1 MVMTNDVRIEG
12 PKDLLMQVP
21 HQILGLHSAGEG
33 RKVVRVFRPGASVVH
48 VEVKGKI
55 VEAHCVDPLGI
66 FECIVPEDVTR
77 TDYRVYHHSG
87 MLGHDPYAFSST
99 FGEMDAYLFSRGV
112 HYQLFDVLGARVCEH
127 EGVKGTK
134 FAVWA
139 PAANGV
145 SLVGDFNRWDG
156 RVNPL
161 RNLGYCGVWELF
173 VPGIGN
179 SEKYKFEIR
188 TQDGHVR
195 LKSDPYATYN
205 EHRPSTASVVF
216 DVDQYAWN
224 DQSWRQRNFHRGGSF
239 PLNIYEVHLGSWKK
253 RGSHSFNYREL
264 AHALSKY
271 CKEMG
276 YTHIELLPIME
287 HPLDESWGYQVTGF
301 FAATSRYGTPED
313 FQYFVDHMHQEGI
326 GVILDWVPAHFPTDE
341 YSLAQFDGSYLYEH
355 ADPKRGFHP
364 HWNTYIFNYGRF
376 EVCNFLIASAL
387 FWFEKMHID
396 GLRVDAVASM
406 LYLDYGRAKGE
417 WIPNIYG
424 GHENLE
430 AIEFIK
436 HLNSVVHDRHPHALM
451 IAEESTSFTGVS
463 HPLEWGGLGFD
474 MKWNMGW
481 MNDTLR
487 YFHKDPIYRLF
498 HQNDLTF
505 GLVYAFSERFLLPF
519 SHDEVVHG
527 KASLL
532 SKMPGDDW
540 QKFANLRLL
549 HSYQMCQP
557 GKKLNFMGAE
567 IGQWNEWNCKEE
579 LPWGILQHERHA
591 QLHRCLKEFNHFY
604 LDNVSLWENDFDGKG
619 FEWVDCSDAQNCVL
633 CYLRKG
639 TNRYLLCVHHFTPS
653 FQPKYFIRLRNVA
666 SIKEV
671 MNTDRVEYGGS
682 GKITDHIEIIKD
694 SEQKV
699 VGIEIALSPLAT
711 IIFEVQFY
719 F

>member
-1 MVMTNDVRIEG
+1 MTSDVRIEG
-12 PKDLLMQVP
+12 LRELLIHHP
-21 HQILGLHSAGEG
+21 HQVLGLHPQGEG
-33 RKVVRVFRPGASVVH
+33 RKVIRVFRPGASVVH
-48 VEVKGKI
+48 IEVKGK
-55 VEAHCVDPLGI
+55 VVQAHCVDPLGI
-66 FECIVPEDVTR
+66 FECAVPEDVTP

-87 MLGHDPYAFSST
+87 MLGHDPYAFSPT
-99 FGEMDAYLFSRGV
+99 FGEMDGYLFSRGV
-112 HYQLFDVLGARVCEH
+112 HYQLFDVMGARVCEH

-134 FAVWA
+134 FVVWA
-139 PAANGV
+139 PAAKGV
-145 SLVGDFNRWDG
+145 ALVGDFNCWDG
-156 RVNPL
+156 RVNPM

-179 SEKYKFEIR
+179 SEKYKFEVH
-188 TQDGHVR
+188 TQDGHTR

-205 EHRPSTASVVF
+205 EHRPSTASIVF
-216 DVDQYAWN
+216 DVNKYVWN
-224 DQSWRQRNFHRGGSF
+224 DLQWRQRGFHRGGSY

-253 RGSHSFNYREL
+253 RGGHNFNYREL
-264 AHALSKY
+264 AHALAKY
-271 CKEMG
+271 CKEMAFS
-276 YTHIELLPIME
+276 HVELLPVME

-436 HLNSVVHDRHPHALM
+436 HLNSVVHDRYPHALM
-451 IAEESTSFTGVS
+451 IAEESTAFTGVS

-487 YFHKDPIYRLF
+487 YFHKDPIYRSF

-540 QKFANLRLL
+540 QKFANMRLL
-549 HSYQMCQP
+549 YSYQLCQP
-557 GKKLNFMGAE
+557 GKKLLFMGAE

-579 LPWGILQHERHA
+579 LPWSLLEHERHA
-591 QLHRCLKEFNHFY
+591 QLHRCFSDLNHFY
-604 LDNVSLWENDFDGKG
+604 NDNPSLWENDFDGNG
-619 FEWVDCSDAQNCVL
+619 FEWVDCSDKQNCVL
-633 CYLRKG
+633 SYLRKAA
-639 TNRYLLCVHHFTPS
+639 NRYLLCVHHFTPS
-653 FQPKYFIRLRNVA
+653 FQPKYFIRLRNIA

-671 MNTDRVEYGGS
+671 MNTDRAEYGGS
-682 GKITDHIEIIKD
+682 GKLSEHIEIIKD

-711 IIFEVQFY
+711 MIFEVQFY